1 MKYKQ
6 AIFGELLNR
15 ENDNENCNREELKQK
30 DGIGYTCHKEERV
43 VESYLKVVNHNLLK
57 ERYEKLDKE
66 LYQKVMARLEMKEKK
81 HNLVITWWEGNTV
94 HVQDFMTMYEYL
106 YAYTKE
112 AGRKRYGIK
121 IRMNRLLDYLL
132 LMNPTK
138 RQVLGYNAYV
148 EYVMNHYIKENEKR
162 SEDLWLD
169 NFIELSVGT
178 EEEQRV
184 CEYIQYVREHL
195 NDIKRKILLEIL
207 YIEGTR
213 ELKYNGENFYKT
225 LEKWLTSWT

>member
-1 MKYKQ
+1 
-6 AIFGELLNR
+6 
-15 ENDNENCNREELKQK
+15 
-30 DGIGYTCHKEERV
+30 
-43 VESYLKVVNHNLLK
+43 
-57 ERYEKLDKE
+57 
-66 LYQKVMARLEMKEKK
+66 
-81 HNLVITWWEGNTV
+81 
-94 HVQDFMTMYEYL
+94 
-106 YAYTKE
+106 
-112 AGRKRYGIK
+112 
-121 IRMNRLLDYLL
+121 MNRLLDYLL

-195 NDIKRKILLEIL
+195 NDIKRKILREIL

-225 LEKWLTSWT
+225 LEKMVDQLDLVRIF